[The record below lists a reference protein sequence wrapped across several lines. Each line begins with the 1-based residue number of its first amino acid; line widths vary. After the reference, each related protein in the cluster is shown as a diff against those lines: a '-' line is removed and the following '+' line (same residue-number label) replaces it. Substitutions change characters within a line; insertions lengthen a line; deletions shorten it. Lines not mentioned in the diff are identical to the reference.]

1 MRTEDAEIAVVG
13 AGIVGLAV
21 AHYLSAAGRTRIAL
35 VDSGPPMALTSAR
48 SGENYRNW
56 WPHRVMTDFTDR
68 SIALMEEIARATG
81 NRIGMNRRGYALAT
95 RRERPQDLID
105 QLHDGYGAA
114 AAARVRL
121 HEPGGGASYRPP
133 LSADWEDAP
142 DGVDVLLDRA
152 LIRRTFPS
160 FDPEVAA
167 VLHIRRAGAIASQQ
181 MGQFML
187 EQVRGR
193 GGRLVRGR
201 VAAIERPG
209 ERPGAGFRLG
219 LETPDGP
226 AALDAEILVDAAGPH
241 VGAVAA
247 LLGEAL
253 PVTNVLQQK
262 IAFEDREGAIPR
274 TMPFAIDLDGQSIDW
289 TEEERA
295 ALVADPD
302 HAWLAA
308 PMPGSIHCR
317 PEGGD
322 SGRWIK
328 LGWAYN
334 RAAGEPVPEPAFDPH
349 FPEVVLRGAAR
360 LNPSLRAYYGRLP
373 RGAVLYGGYY
383 TMTPENWPLIGPL
396 ATPGAFVAGAL
407 SGFGTMAACATGDL
421 CARWI
426 TGAPLPD
433 YAAKLGLARYGDHA
447 LMAELTNLESK
458 GVL

>member
-1 MRTEDAEIAVVG
+1 MTTQDVEVAVVG

-21 AHYLSAAGRTRIAL
+21 AHYLSAAGRTRIAI
-35 VDSGPPMALTSAR
+35 VDSGQPMALTSAQ

-56 WPHRVMTDFTDR
+56 WPHRVMTDFTDH
-68 SIALMEEIARATG
+68 SIRLMEEIARATG
-81 NRIGMNRRGYALAT
+81 NRIAMNRRGYALAT
-95 RRERPQDLID
+95 RRPHPQDLID
-105 QLHDGYGAA
+105 QLFDGYGAA
-114 AAARVRL
+114 AGRRVRL

-133 LSADWEDAP
+133 LSADWETAP
-142 DGVDVLLDRA
+142 DGVDVLLDRD

-160 FDPEVAA
+160 FSPEIAA

-181 MGQFML
+181 MGQYML

-201 VAAIERPG
+201 VAGIAR
-209 ERPGAGFRLG
+209 ADGFRLS
-219 LETPDGP
+219 LDG
-226 AALDAEILVDAAGPH
+226 ADGASTIRADVVVDAAGPH
-241 VGAVAA
+241 VGSVAA
-247 LLGEAL
+247 MLGERL

-262 IAFEDREGAIPR
+262 ITFEDREGAIPR
-274 TMPFAIDLDGQSIDW
+274 AMPFSIDLDGQSIDW
-289 TEEERA
+289 TGEERA
-295 ALVADPD
+295 ALAADPEY
-302 HAWLAA
+302 AWLAGA
-308 PMPGSIHCR
+308 MPGSIHCR

-322 SGRWIK
+322 AGRWIK

-334 RAAGEPVPEPAFDPH
+334 RTPGEPVPEPAFDPH

-360 LNPSLRAYYGRLP
+360 LNPSLRTYYGRLP

-426 TGAPLPD
+426 TGDPLPE
-433 YAAKLGLARYGDHA
+433 YAPKLGLARYGDA
-447 LMAELTNLESK
+447 ELMAELTNLESK